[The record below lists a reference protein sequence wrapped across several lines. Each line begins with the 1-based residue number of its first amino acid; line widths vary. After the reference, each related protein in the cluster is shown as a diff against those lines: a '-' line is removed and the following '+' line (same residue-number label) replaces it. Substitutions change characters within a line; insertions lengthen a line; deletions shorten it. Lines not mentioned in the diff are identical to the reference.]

1 MLKGLALRSA
11 SGVTSS
17 GAGSDRVGGA
27 AASGKRGNQVVVEG
41 VVVRDVDR
49 IAGSCA
55 SICYVRCVALFSSHR
70 EFLRGWARLAWLALG
85 VICQR

>member
-1 MLKGLALRSA
+1 MLGRLALRSA

-55 SICYVRCVALFSSHR
+55 SIILLRQVCCAVYRAHGLTLDSKYGHR
-70 EFLRGWARLAWLALG
+70 
-85 VICQR
+85 